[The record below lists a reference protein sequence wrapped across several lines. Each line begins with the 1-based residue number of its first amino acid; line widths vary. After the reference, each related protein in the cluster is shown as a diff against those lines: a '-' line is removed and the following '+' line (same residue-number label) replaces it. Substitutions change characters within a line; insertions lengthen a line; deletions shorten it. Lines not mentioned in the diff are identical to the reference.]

1 MNKFITLSLTLLLI
15 FNFTSCLPT
24 NAQSPNPQAV
34 YVCPPCGFDCH
45 DLTFS
50 EPGKCT
56 VCGMKLINQKL
67 MKNVAIFLYEGVE
80 ILDFSGPGEVFAAA
94 SSYTEVGGFNVYT
107 VAATKD
113 PITSQGF
120 VKIMPTYS
128 IEDCPKPNI
137 IVLPGGNTGPS
148 IDNPAVIKW
157 VQEEMAE
164 GDYRLS
170 VCTGAFILEKAGLLA
185 GKKATTWH
193 GKIDQLK
200 RLATNFEVLENTRW
214 VDNGNVITT
223 AGVSAGID
231 GALHLVEKIFGRK
244 TAVATARYMEYDKWE
259 LEAGKIIAN
268 QSKNK

>member
-1 MNKFITLSLTLLLI
+1 MDKLITLSYSLLLI
-15 FNFTSCLPT
+15 FTFIFYLPT
-24 NAQSPNPQAV
+24 NAQSPNEQAV

-45 DLTFS
+45 ELTWS
-50 EPGKCT
+50 KPRKCT

-80 ILDFSGPGEVFAAA
+80 ILDFSGPGEVFASA
-94 SSYTEVGGFNVYT
+94 SSYTEAGGFNVYT
-107 VAATKD
+107 VAATKE

-137 IVLPGGNTGPS
+137 IVLPGGNTGAS
-148 IDNPAVIKW
+148 VDNPAVIKW

-164 GDYRLS
+164 GDYWLS
-170 VCTGAFILEKAGLLA
+170 VCTGAFILERAGLLA

-193 GKIDQLK
+193 GRIDQLK
-200 RLATNFEVLENTRW
+200 ALATNFEVLENTRW

-244 TAVATARYMEYDKWE
+244 TAEQTARYMEYDKWVP
-259 LEAGKIIAN
+259 EAGTIIAN
-268 QSKNK
+268 E